1 MLNHQNFN
9 PFQTCWMGNS
19 EEKIIQEVPYFQ
31 GPLQDRMLSA
41 LFLDEFDEFEA
52 FLFNKV

>member
-1 MLNHQNFN
+1 
-9 PFQTCWMGNS
+9 MGNS

-41 LFLDEFDEFEA
+41 LFLD
-52 FLFNKV
+52 